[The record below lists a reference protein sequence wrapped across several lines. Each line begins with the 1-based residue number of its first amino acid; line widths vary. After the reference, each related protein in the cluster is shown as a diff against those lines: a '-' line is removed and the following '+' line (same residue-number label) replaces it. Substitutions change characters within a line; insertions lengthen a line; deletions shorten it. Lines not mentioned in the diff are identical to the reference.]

1 MLSGKKILLGVSG
14 SIAAYKACELASRL
28 IKEGAEVR
36 VILTAGAREFV
47 TPLTFQTLT
56 GQPVMQGLFDE
67 VREWKVEHIGAAQWC
82 DCFVVAPATA
92 NVLAKFA
99 WGLADDLLSAV
110 WLACCRPKLL
120 APAMNTAMY
129 EALATRENMAK
140 LRERGVLFA
149 EPGAGILACG
159 DSGRGRLAETGEI
172 LDWLAYALEK
182 ERPLAGRRVLVTAGP
197 TREDLDPVRYL
208 TNRSSGR
215 MGYAIARAAWLL
227 GGEVTLV
234 SGPVE
239 LPLPGWCRVIPV
251 RSAAEMAAAVAR
263 EAPGAEL
270 IVKSAAVADYR
281 PQKKEEQKIKKSG
294 SGLTLELERTEDILK
309 RLGQGKRA
317 GQVIVGF
324 AAETQDL
331 LANAGKKLR
340 EKNVDL
346 IAANDLT
353 QEGAGFG
360 GTTNIMTLLFADGR
374 VLPLEKMTKE
384 EAARRILLEAARLL
398 PKVG

>member
-1 MLSGKKILLGVSG
+1 M
-14 SIAAYKACELASRL
+14 ASRL

-251 RSAAEMAAAVAR
+251 RSAAEMAACR
-263 EAPGAEL
+263 SPGSPGSRADRQICCRSGLQTAKERRAEN
-270 IVKSAAVADYR
+270 
-281 PQKKEEQKIKKSG
+281 QKKRQRFDLRAGAHRGYSETAG
-294 SGLTLELERTEDILK
+294 SGKAGRPGDS
-309 RLGQGKRA
+309 RLCGRDPGSVGQCR
-317 GQVIVGF
+317 
-324 AAETQDL
+324 
-331 LANAGKKLR
+331 
-340 EKNVDL
+340 
-346 IAANDLT
+346 
-353 QEGAGFG
+353 
-360 GTTNIMTLLFADGR
+360 
-374 VLPLEKMTKE
+374 
-384 EAARRILLEAARLL
+384 
-398 PKVG
+398 